1 MAPDSGAEQ
10 RGTGRHESAGP
21 SVSGPG
27 RSPFREAP
35 MSNTTNMVERDAE
48 QFLRRHEPFDRMEGE
63 SLAFLVSRLKL
74 AFYPKGSVLL
84 DPEHGAPPHLF
95 IVRDGSVLRREV
107 SELPTLLQLT
117 GTLGGGD
124 CFPLGAV
131 MGQRPSTNRYVAI
144 DDVSC
149 YLLPADD
156 YLRLLQMSQ
165 VFSLY
170 CTRYIAGLFNQSR
183 QQLRLQYA
191 QRASEQQTMSSPI
204 ETLLKREPASVPQ
217 DTPIGAVLER
227 MVGEHIGSMIVSD
240 GEGKPLG
247 IFTQSDVAR
256 RIVLPKVALDRP
268 ISEVMSASPH
278 VIPVGGTVYDAAMA
292 MAMHGIRHVVVVDA
306 VGRLRGIVS
315 ERDLFAIQRVG
326 LRQIRQAI
334 ESAPDLEVL
343 KQTSGDVRQLAI
355 NMLAQGV
362 GSEQLTQFISSL
374 NDALTRRVIELNLA
388 RHDLAG
394 IEWAWLSF
402 GSEGRDEQTF
412 STDQDNGII
421 FVCPQ
426 TSDRERLTERFLAFA
441 KEVNRDLDAC
451 GFPYCKGNIMA
462 SNPEWCLTLEA
473 WQEKFSRWVR
483 APDPTALLNATI
495 FFDFR
500 ALYGENHLAD
510 RLRSWL
516 FTLTQPNTIFLRMLA
531 VNALTVDAPLG
542 RFRDFVTDGE
552 KEDAGTI
559 DLKTSGARLFVDAA
573 RVYSLATGTPNTN
586 TQQRLRTGCSRAGL
600 QKDEIAAMIESF
612 NFIQQLRLRNQHL
625 QAQAGREPNNRVRP
639 DDLNELDRHILKE
652 AFKQARKLQAR
663 LRMDYHV

>member
-1 MAPDSGAEQ
+1 MSGTAV
-10 RGTGRHESAGP
+10 A
-21 SVSGPG
+21 
-27 RSPFREAP
+27 
-35 MSNTTNMVERDAE
+35 NMVAKDTE
-48 QFLRRHEPFDRMEGE
+48 QFLVRHEPFDAMEAE
-63 SLAFLVSRLKL
+63 SLAYLASKVKL
-74 AFYPKGSVLL
+74 AFYPKGSILL
-84 DPEHGAPPHLF
+84 DPEHGAPPNLF
-95 IVRDGSVLRREV
+95 IVRDGTVQRREV

-117 GTLGGGD
+117 GTLGAGD

-131 MGQRPSTNRYVAI
+131 MGQRPSTNRYVAL
-144 DDVSC
+144 DDVSAL
-149 YLLPADD
+149 LLPADD

-165 VFSLY
+165 AFSLF

-204 ETLLKREPASVPQ
+204 ETLLKRDPVSVPA
-217 DTPIGAVLER
+217 DAPISAVLER
-227 MVGEHIGSMIVSD
+227 MVNEHVGSMVIADVD
-240 GEGKPLG
+240 GKPLG
-247 IFTQSDVAR
+247 IFTQSDVAK
-256 RIVLPKVALDRP
+256 RIVLPKVSLDRS
-268 ISEVMSASPH
+268 IGEVMSPSPH
-278 VIPVGGTVYDAAMA
+278 VMTVGGTIYDAAVA

-306 VGRLRGIVS
+306 VGRLRGIIS

-326 LRQIRQAI
+326 LRQIRQSI
-334 ESAPDLEVL
+334 ESAPDVDTL
-343 KQTSGDVRQLAI
+343 KQTSGDVRQLAV

-374 NDALTRRVIELNLA
+374 NDALTRRVIEINLV
-388 RHDLAG
+388 RHDLSG
-394 IEWAWLSF
+394 IEWSWLSF

-421 FVCPQ
+421 FVCPELMDQ
-426 TSDRERLTERFLAFA
+426 EKLTGRFLEFA

-451 GFPYCKGNIMA
+451 GFPYCTGNIMA
-462 SNPEWCLTLEA
+462 SNPEWCLSLEG
-473 WQEKFSRWVR
+473 WQDKFSRWIR
-483 APDPTALLNATI
+483 SPDPVALLNATI

-500 ALYGENHLAD
+500 ALYGETHLAD
-510 RLRSWL
+510 TLRSWL
-516 FTLTQPNTIFLRMLA
+516 FTLSQPNTIFLRMLA
-531 VNALTVDAPLG
+531 ANALTADAPLG

-559 DLKTSGARLFVDAA
+559 DLKKSGARLFVDGA

-586 TQQRLRTGCSRAGL
+586 TQQRLRAACTKVGMP
-600 QKDEIAAMIESF
+600 KDEIAALIESF

-652 AFKQARKLQAR
+652 SFKQARKLQSR
-663 LRMDYHV
+663 LRIDYHV